1 MGYISVEWGFIKI
14 SIIIFSLIFI
24 FIGIYPYISSTG
36 IFQIPRIEDK
46 ILHILL
52 IIIGVLQL
60 FLLGIKG
67 KRPRID

>member
-1 MGYISVEWGFIKI
+1 MGYISVEWGFIKL

-24 FIGIYPYISSTG
+24 FIGLYPYILSAN
-36 IFQIPRIEDK
+36 IFQIPRMEDK

-52 IIIGVLQL
+52 IIMGFLQL

>member
-1 MGYISVEWGFIKI
+1 MGYISVEWGFIKL

-24 FIGIYPYISSTG
+24 FIGLYPYILSTN
-36 IFQIPRIEDK
+36 IFQIPRMEDK

-52 IIIGVLQL
+52 IIMGFLQL